1 MLRLLASDAVLLQS
15 VVLTAEAP
23 PSGREQMALR
33 RPSVK
38 AESLQLADQVPPAGR
53 GGREGERIGGCAERG
68 GRGGMQP
75 VANLAKA

>member
-15 VVLTAEAP
+15 VVFTAEAP

-33 RPSVK
+33 RPLVK

-53 GGREGERIGGCAERG
+53 GGNGEERMGGCA
-68 GRGGMQP
+68 GRGG
-75 VANLAKA
+75 ARGNATCR

>member
-53 GGREGERIGGCAERG
+53 GEGRMGVCAG
-68 GRGGMQP
+68 GRGGGRGGR
-75 VANLAKA
+75 